1 MMLVILHDSDI
12 VLVVL
17 EYICE
22 KIRHLRQVVNPSSHR

>member
-22 KIRHLRQVVNPSSHR
+22 EIRHLRRVVNLSSHR